1 MAAITPQTN
10 TEEFYSDFQTNFT
23 IHPIKKDLTRLI
35 NEDAVKRSIKNILLT
50 NYYERRFR
58 PRFGANIR
66 KYLFDNI
73 TPLTIRAIESDIT
86 NAIGIYEP
94 RANIIDITV
103 SAGSDDNQVDVAITF
118 TTINRLQ
125 PVLLS
130 ATIALDRVR

>member
-1 MAAITPQTN
+1 MAVITPQTN

-23 IHPIKKDLTRLI
+23 IHPIKKDLTRLV
-35 NEDAVKRSIKNILLT
+35 NEDSVKRSIKNILLT

-73 TPLTIRAIESDIT
+73 TPLTLRAIQSDIT
-86 NAIGIYEP
+86 NAINTYEP
-94 RANIIDITV
+94 RANIIDIKV
-103 SAGSDDNQVDVAITF
+103 SAGSDNNEVDVTITF